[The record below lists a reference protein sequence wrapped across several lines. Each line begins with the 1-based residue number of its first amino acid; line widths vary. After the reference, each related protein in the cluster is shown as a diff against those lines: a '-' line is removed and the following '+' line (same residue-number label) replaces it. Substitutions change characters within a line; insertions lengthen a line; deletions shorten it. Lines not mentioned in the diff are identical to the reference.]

1 MKIIHEGSGGIPRQ
15 GRDYF
20 KVSLKRGKCIAV
32 NFKGGHPHI
41 KYREANCQ
49 TQKQTLPGILYADI
63 SAPMLSSTIFKPLSL
78 IDQGG

>member
-1 MKIIHEGSGGIPRQ
+1 MRGVGAYP

-20 KVSLKRGKCIAV
+20 KVSLKRGKRIAV

-49 TQKQTLPGILYADI
+49 TQKQTLPGILYADK
-63 SAPMLSSTIFKPLSL
+63 SVPMLTI
-78 IDQGG
+78 DT